1 MKTSV
6 SLKATDL
13 QRTLNPQLEESS
25 KNKGIP
31 HCLLP
36 AALPHLSLEETTHI
50 THLISI
56 PAGQPVSSLAVY
68 ITASAEIAP
77 YLLAT
82 VALILQLGL
91 GGKPLED
98 SRPVRLIDQGP
109 RTQTLV
115 QYHLSPRSTCLL
127 HVKRAP
133 LCMIA
138 AYLLALCSFL
148 LNCLHCCQGHHQ
160 HHHVV
165 PLTRQGLGS
174 LHCLPCVFSS
184 TGLHAGICMPR

>member
-13 QRTLNPQLEESS
+13 RRTLSPQLEESS

-31 HCLLP
+31 HCSSP
-36 AALPHLSLEETTHI
+36 AALPHLRPAETTHI
-50 THLISI
+50 THLIST
-56 PAGQPVSSLAVY
+56 PAGQPVSSLAGY
-68 ITASAEIAP
+68 ITASEKIAP
-77 YLLAT
+77 CLLAT
-82 VALILQLGL
+82 VALIPQLGL
-91 GGKPLED
+91 RGKPLED

-115 QYHLSPRSTCLL
+115 QYHLSPRSTCLP
-127 HVKRAP
+127 HVTWAP

-148 LNCLHCCQGHHQ
+148 LNCLHCCRQPGSS
-160 HHHVV
+160 HHVV
-165 PLTRQGLGS
+165 PITGQGLGS
-174 LHCLPCVFSS
+174 LYCLPRVFSS
-184 TGLHAGICMPR
+184 SGLHAGTCMPR